1 MALQDELILKLATLF
16 ADQQVQM
23 DNVRQAQQLITNYFG
38 FDISLVYEP
47 GVNNQLNEMSRY
59 SFTKKEYP
67 EILFLNNLE
76 EEFNNRLIYEG
87 FLMLN
92 RNEELSEYELKL
104 LDIFDAKTLYI
115 ESVLDD
121 NNRIFGIVVNAG
133 QRMVY
138 SDDEFNLLH
147 IVNAMLIKYTTFN
160 LYKKRLKFAQ
170 NSLEKILDNTG
181 IDIYVNDFNTH
192 DILYVN
198 ESMAAPYGGKEKFMG
213 NKCWQVLFP
222 GQTGPCEFCPQK
234 KIIDEKGNPTKVYI
248 WDYQRAFDGSWFR
261 VFSSAFTWIDGRLA
275 HIVSSADI
283 TDNKK
288 NEEIIKYLANYDS
301 LTKLPNR
308 RMLIEKCKED
318 IDNST
323 KGEQGYLLFFDID
336 GFKSINDNFGHDAGD
351 EFLIMLGE
359 FFNNI
364 PMLKDSIYRN
374 GGDEFVA
381 LIGKVEKESV
391 RSLCHFI
398 LERFKK
404 PWKLKK
410 GDVFCGTSI
419 GIACYPED
427 GSSAE
432 ELLQIA
438 DRAMYKVKKTGGG
451 NILFGYELED

>member
-87 FLMLN
+87 FLILN
-92 RNEELSEYELKL
+92 RNDELSEYELKL

-121 NNRIFGIVVNAG
+121 NNCIFGIVANAG

-138 SDDEFNLLH
+138 SNDEFNLLH

-308 RMLIEKCKED
+308 RMLIEKCKEE

-323 KGEQGYLLFFDID
+323 EDEQGYLLFFDID

-381 LIGKVEKESV
+381 LIGKVEKESI

>member
-87 FLMLN
+87 FLILN
-92 RNEELSEYELKL
+92 RNDELSEYELKL

-121 NNRIFGIVVNAG
+121 NNRIFGIVANAG

-138 SDDEFNLLH
+138 SNDEFNLLH

-381 LIGKVEKESV
+381 LIGKVEKESI

>member
-1 MALQDELILKLATLF
+1 MNLQDELILRLATLF
-16 ADQQVQM
+16 ADQQVQL
-23 DNVRQAQQLITNYFG
+23 DNVRQGQQLITNYFG

-47 GVNNQLNEMSRY
+47 GLNNQLNEMSRY
-59 SFTKKEYP
+59 SNTKKEYP
-67 EILFLNNLE
+67 KILDLNNLE

-92 RNEELSEYELKL
+92 KNDELSEYESKL
-104 LDIFDAKTLYI
+104 LNMFDAKTLYV

-121 NNRIFGIVVNAG
+121 NDRIFGIVINAG
-133 QRMVY
+133 KRLEY
-138 SDDEFNLLH
+138 GNEEFNLLH
-147 IVNAMLIKYTTFN
+147 ITNAMLIKYTSFN
-160 LYKKRLKFAQ
+160 LYKKRLRFAQ
-170 NSLEKILDNTG
+170 KSLEKILDNTG

-198 ESMAAPYGGKEKFMG
+198 ESMASPYGGKDKFMG

-288 NEEIIKYLANYDS
+288 NEELIKYMAHYDS

-308 RMLIEKCKED
+308 RMLLEKCKAK
-318 IDNST
+318 IDNASEN
-323 KGEQGYLLFFDID
+323 EQGYLLFFDID
-336 GFKSINDNFGHDAGD
+336 GFKLINDNFGHDAGD
-351 EFLIMLGE
+351 EFLINLGE
-359 FFNNI
+359 FFSNI

-381 LIGKVEKESV
+381 LIGKVEKESI

-404 PWKLKK
+404 TWELKK
-410 GDVFCGTSI
+410 GTVFCGVSI
-419 GIACYPED
+419 GVACYPED
-427 GSSAE
+427 GNSASQ
-432 ELLQIA
+432 LLQVA
-438 DRAMYKVKKTGGG
+438 DRAMYNVKKTGGG
-451 NILFGYELED
+451 NMLFGYEIED

>member
-121 NNRIFGIVVNAG
+121 NNRIFGIVANAG

-138 SDDEFNLLH
+138 SNDEFNLLH

-381 LIGKVEKESV
+381 LIGKVEKESI